1 MSYIKESK
9 VEFEN
14 LKNAIIKIVDN
25 RLINITMSI
34 YGEML
39 YTEADELGNEL
50 TIHNVD
56 SLSTGFQGL
65 INLVGDIISRFSL
78 INKDISY
85 EQYEGIII
93 IDELENHLHPI
104 FQKKLPSLLSS
115 IFPKVQFIC
124 SIHSPIP
131 LLGALENSVILN
143 INRTSEEGIT
153 IERIDQLFEFD
164 KLNPNIILTSPIFG
178 FKDIFPITYDP
189 GSDRISTV
197 DYYNDEIFRKTLK
210 QKLDNYLN
218 EDIK

>member
-1 MSYIKESK
+1 M
-9 VEFEN
+9 
-14 LKNAIIKIVDN
+14 
-25 RLINITMSI
+25 
-34 YGEML
+34 
-39 YTEADELGNEL
+39 
-50 TIHNVD
+50 
-56 SLSTGFQGL
+56 
-65 INLVGDIISRFSL
+65 
-78 INKDISY
+78 
-85 EQYEGIII
+85 
-93 IDELENHLHPI
+93 
-104 FQKKLPSLLSS
+104 PSLLSS